1 MIRNS
6 FITMML
12 ALVTVTGLAQTK
24 TATVTGYSP
33 ALKDGTLVLA
43 GTGTIGN
50 VVDTVKVGHFAFTL
64 PVEELTESFLGLLGE
79 GCPNFNLTLFLRPG
93 VTVKLTGT
101 DCFYPLWKIESPL
114 PEQQTQSRI
123 TEHCRD
129 VVTELMQMDLAH
141 APWADREVVEMKYM
155 KQQMDILPSLPVD
168 AATIRALWGISM
180 TAKNTKDFP
189 YMEQLKNLEKTIA
202 ARAPK
207 GFEETLAEIHNYVY
221 PPRLLQI
228 GDEAVDAELL
238 DMQGQKHHL
247 FEAFADGKY
256 VLLDFWAIG
265 CGPCMMS
272 EPEMREVYEKMKDK
286 LEIVAINQ
294 NKLSEWQKHEFSKRI
309 VGKNWNNAMKDI
321 SSKYCDMGA
330 IPYYVLISPDKRIIW
345 KAVGYQPGYF
355 LGMAESFNCPK
366 QDNSSNLGL
375 VVRHVDA
382 YAEGTKVSF
391 RYYTKKG
398 YWFRIAK
405 DSYLTANGKK
415 YKLTAADGIK
425 LDVDNFPEVNDFTAK
440 EDYIGEINYSDFAL
454 TFEPFDTIPTTFDF
468 IEGDVQ
474 GAFVIRNVSV
484 E

>member
-1 MIRNS
+1 MKKKSI
-6 FITMML
+6 ITMML
-12 ALVTVTGLAQTK
+12 ALVAMTGLAQTK

-50 VVDTVKVGHFAFTL
+50 VVDTVQVGRFAFTL
-64 PVEELTESFLGLLGE
+64 PVEELTEGFLGFIGD

-141 APWADREVVEMKYM
+141 APWADREM

-189 YMEQLKNLEKTIA
+189 YMEQLKELEKTIA

-207 GFEETLAEIHNYVY
+207 GFEEQLAEIHNYVY

-272 EPEMREVYEKMKDK
+272 EPEMKVLYEKMKDK

-309 VGKNWNNAMKDI
+309 VGKNWNNAM
-321 SSKYCDMGA
+321 
-330 IPYYVLISPDKRIIW
+330 
-345 KAVGYQPGYF
+345 
-355 LGMAESFNCPK
+355 NCPK

-375 VVRHVDA
+375 VVRHIEANAD
-382 YAEGTKVSF
+382 GTKVSF

-425 LDVDNFPEVNDFTAK
+425 LDVDNFPPST
-440 EDYIGEINYSDFAL
+440 S
-454 TFEPFDTIPTTFDF
+454 
-468 IEGDVQ
+468 
-474 GAFVIRNVSV
+474 
-484 E
+484 